1 MIIDTLLHYSQA
13 TGVYSFMNSA
23 WGWPL
28 VESIHFIGL
37 CMLIGCIGV
46 FDLRMLGLGK
56 GIPLAA
62 LHKLVPIGVLGFLLN
77 VTSGTLFFVT
87 APDQYLYN
95 PAFQTKLLFIAAAGI
110 NMLSF
115 YRFAMADVKIT
126 NAYSRA
132 PSKAIVMGSI
142 SLLCWS
148 MVIICGRLITYY
160 RPPYH
165 WCFWCV

>member
-95 PAFQTKLLFIAAAGI
+95 PAFQTKLLSSSLLTEEWMRDNP
-110 NMLSF
+110 NMLSTSP
-115 YRFAMADVKIT
+115 RSLNAKCPKVFAQQSNYVLVT
-126 NAYSRA
+126 S
-132 PSKAIVMGSI
+132 
-142 SLLCWS
+142 
-148 MVIICGRLITYY
+148 
-160 RPPYH
+160 
-165 WCFWCV
+165 